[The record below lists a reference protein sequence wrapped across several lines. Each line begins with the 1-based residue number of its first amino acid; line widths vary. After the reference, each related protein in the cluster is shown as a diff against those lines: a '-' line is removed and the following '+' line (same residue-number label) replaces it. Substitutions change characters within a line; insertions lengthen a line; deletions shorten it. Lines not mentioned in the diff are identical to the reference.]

1 VKLSGVSSSWRKQ
14 GRNATTVQERA
25 GEGGDQVRKF
35 TSWGARAYPHA
46 SEIIG
51 QNIMCQLTVR
61 RRHRST
67 HGLKRDCHE
76 PGSRGIKPGMIA
88 PFRRIA
94 SSPSREEGVPQHANR
109 PPQADH
115 VPRGV
120 RRGTSVSE
128 DCIFIRKGTGPQ
140 ARASDYWSRVHH
152 VSRGRLSGTE
162 GGAASQSRSQRLLIR

>member
-1 VKLSGVSSSWRKQ
+1 
-14 GRNATTVQERA
+14 VQERA

-61 RRHRST
+61 RHHRST

-94 SSPSREEGVPQHANR
+94 SSPSREEGVR
-109 PPQADH
+109 CPPDH
-115 VPRGV
+115 RDRSRHQGGGV
-120 RRGTSVSE
+120 VSQGVKV
-128 DCIFIRKGTGPQ
+128 CR
-140 ARASDYWSRVHH
+140 H
-152 VSRGRLSGTE
+152 
-162 GGAASQSRSQRLLIR
+162 GAPSET